1 MANTN
6 LECAASGRPL
16 ITSNIAGCR
25 DAVVNGESG
34 FLAEKQ
40 NANSLYE
47 AMKKFTQLSYDER
60 KAMGLVGRKHMVNAF
75 DKKKVVEETIY
86 ALSQR

>member
-1 MANTN
+1 
-6 LECAASGRPL
+6 
-16 ITSNIAGCR
+16 
-25 DAVVNGESG
+25 
-34 FLAEKQ
+34 
-40 NANSLYE
+40 
-47 AMKKFTQLSYDER
+47 MKKFTQLSYDER